1 MATND
6 SVVYESLE
14 SPKKKN
20 ITSNMTLEK
29 RQQLWGWIFVAPWII
44 GFLLFTAIPIC
55 VSFWWTFTDYNLTS
69 DEPYNFIGLQNW
81 IYLFSDPLAIKA
93 IQVTLLFALVAV
105 PVGIV
110 LPLGLA
116 ALLNSK
122 FLFGKR
128 FWRTLFYM
136 PYMVPAV
143 SGIFI
148 WQSFLNGQTGWLNR
162 FIRLLNIGEPPNW
175 LENPD
180 TMHFAFLFMGIWGV
194 GNAMLTMLATMQG
207 VPTELYEA
215 AEVDGAGAA
224 TKFLNITLPMISPVI
239 FYNLVLSVIGLMQY
253 FNVPYIVTRGQ
264 GGPNNSAY
272 FINMHLY
279 KQAFAF
285 SNMGYGSTIAWFIFI
300 IALVLTIIL
309 FATANRWVYYASGD

>member
-6 SVVYESLE
+6 SVVYESME

-20 ITSNMTLEK
+20 ASSMTLQK
-29 RQQLWGWIFVAPWII
+29 QQQLWGWIFVSPWII
-44 GFLLFTAIPIC
+44 GFLLFTFIPIC
-55 VSFWWTFTDYNLTS
+55 VSLFWTFTDYNLTS
-69 DEPYNFIGLQNW
+69 DEPFNMVGLQNW
-81 IYLFSDPLAIKA
+81 IYLFNDPLAIKA

-105 PVGIV
+105 PIGIV

-116 ALLNSK
+116 ALLNAK
-122 FLFGKR
+122 QLWGKR
-128 FWRTLFYM
+128 IWRTLFYM

-148 WQSFLNGQTGWLNR
+148 WSSFLNGQTGWFNR
-162 FIRLLNIGEPPNW
+162 FLRLVGWAEPPNW

-215 AEVDGAGAA
+215 ADVDGAGAA
-224 TKFLNITLPMISPVI
+224 TKFWNITLPMISPVI

-253 FNVPYIVTRGQ
+253 FNVPYIVTRGT

-285 SNMGYGSTIAWFIFI
+285 ANMGYGSTIAWFIFL
-300 IALVLTIIL
+300 IALILTIIL
-309 FATANRWVYYASGD
+309 FTTANRWVYYASGD